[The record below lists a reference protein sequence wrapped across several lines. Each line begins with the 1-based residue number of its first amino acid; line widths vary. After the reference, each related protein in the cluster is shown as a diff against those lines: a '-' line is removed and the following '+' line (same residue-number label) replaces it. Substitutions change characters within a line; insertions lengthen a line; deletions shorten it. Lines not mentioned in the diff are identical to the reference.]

1 MTFYKF
7 GCIVKE
13 DWRQHMVW
21 DRAEDIAAY
30 TAVGFLGAVVALLVV
45 EFLSPGTGFDVSSVV
60 ERILHM

>member
-1 MTFYKF
+1 
-7 GCIVKE
+7 
-13 DWRQHMVW
+13 MVW